1 MYKIMEIIFISTLGL
16 LVSAIFLEKAPMHDI
31 VTALQYEKLRNKNGN

>member
-1 MYKIMEIIFISTLGL
+1 MEIIFISTFGL